1 MTQSYRDLIASSIV
15 LQLAMLDVYFT
26 LKSGI
31 GATVWWRFILY
42 ALFFAVMRFPA
53 KG

>member
-1 MTQSYRDLIASSIV
+1 MTQPYRNLIASGIV

-31 GATVWWRFILY
+31 GATVWWRFTLY
-42 ALFFAVMRFPA
+42 ALFFAVMHFPA